1 MYEGYMAIDGLEV
14 VNTHRAAA
22 YAMTAG
28 LGWVQGCQSCS
39 SVVRAIDGEYVS
51 PKLDVEKPPWWVEDN
66 PDSMDFLGLIGV
78 SVSNVDDSM
87 RSVPV
92 QSGAASGGFIGGLRF
107 AARTITVRAIAI
119 AASDCA
125 LGFGLEWLRGIN
137 ADESCSAAV
146 VEMFDCCPTLSQDD
160 CDDPECVD
168 QCVMN
173 RLRMFYEARITEG
186 PTVLSRREM
195 PTRGAWAQ
203 IEFVVTAGDPF
214 IYSFVPAIAAGV
226 PESEFVMDPLD
237 IEEPVSDP
245 FSTSTPYPVPPS
257 RSRGSLPPRGS
268 WMRQSM
274 PVTKPQYGN
283 QFAPVVSL
291 STVGGS
297 AEDVRVTLM
306 SGGEPLSVFRLPFL
320 PEGGTVTVDYRDRT
334 VRTKADG
341 VTRLNTGFARSESG
355 APMQWPKE
363 LLFNGAELL
372 VDRAVGDPPLAIG
385 VVAQGRGQ
393 P

>member
-1 MYEGYMAIDGLEV
+1 
-14 VNTHRAAA
+14 
-22 YAMTAG
+22 
-28 LGWVQGCQSCS
+28 
-39 SVVRAIDGEYVS
+39 
-51 PKLDVEKPPWWVEDN
+51 
-66 PDSMDFLGLIGV
+66 
-78 SVSNVDDSM
+78 
-87 RSVPV
+87 
-92 QSGAASGGFIGGLRF
+92 
-107 AARTITVRAIAI
+107 
-119 AASDCA
+119 
-125 LGFGLEWLRGIN
+125 
-137 ADESCSAAV
+137 
-146 VEMFDCCPTLSQDD
+146 
-160 CDDPECVD
+160 
-168 QCVMN
+168 
-173 RLRMFYEARITEG
+173 
-186 PTVLSRREM
+186 
-195 PTRGAWAQ
+195 
-203 IEFVVTAGDPF
+203 
-214 IYSFVPAIAAGV
+214 
-226 PESEFVMDPLD
+226 
-237 IEEPVSDP
+237 
-245 FSTSTPYPVPPS
+245 
-257 RSRGSLPPRGS
+257 
-268 WMRQSM
+268 M